1 MLYLQPPGEKDLN
14 DDIVHYGDLLP
25 FINFTRVINHL
36 VSVPQSP
43 SSAVSMNHLLQPSV
57 VTSHTILLLLFNFK
71 LFKEQQLDS
80 VADYEQELFNF
91 TSMVNIVIYL

>member
-36 VSVPQSP
+36 VSVPQSA
-43 SSAVSMNHLLQPSV
+43 SVSMNHLLQPSV
-57 VTSHTILLLLFNFK
+57 DTSHTILLLLFNFK
-71 LFKEQQLDS
+71 LFREQQLDS
-80 VADYEQELFNF
+80 IAADEQELFNF